1 MDGIISVYAIAG
13 VILAYFLFQVM
24 SKRFDPFAPTWLVF
38 VGYIQIY
45 VVQALMYHDWAVLS
59 RGADLVS
66 SANFRALWAIIWF
79 LLAYHLGAGRWLV
92 SALPKPPSG
101 WSPGFVMAIAPLLV
115 LWGLYSSGV
124 VISAGSESAEESL
137 IRSFPFVMM
146 VAATMLIVTG
156 RSLAKPRP
164 LVTFMGVMTGTLYIL
179 IWMFNGKRSHSL
191 MGVLV
196 IVCAMYTTRLK
207 RPSWGVLAG
216 TAFTGALVVA
226 IAISWRLDTNHDRS
240 VPGFVE
246 FLTDFP
252 LSNILTSMN
261 VVEDEEE
268 SKETKE
274 YGGFLL
280 MMDTVP
286 MKSEYDWGANYLRTV
301 STFIPRV
308 IWTTKPLYGRSQ
320 WISAWIAGSLEGK
333 RDETFAGPAIG
344 ILGATQ
350 LNGGVPGTIVVL
362 AVLGTLLRLAYEYYR
377 AYEHIAW
384 VQFWWSITY
393 YNAWFMVVTDD
404 PMIWFYYNWG
414 FSTFPIVI
422 LMWWVSKFSRQSV
435 ASVGMIHEGSFR

>member
-1 MDGIISVYAIAG
+1 
-13 VILAYFLFQVM
+13 
-24 SKRFDPFAPTWLVF
+24 
-38 VGYIQIY
+38 
-45 VVQALMYHDWAVLS
+45 
-59 RGADLVS
+59 
-66 SANFRALWAIIWF
+66 
-79 LLAYHLGAGRWLV
+79 
-92 SALPKPPSG
+92 
-101 WSPGFVMAIAPLLV
+101 
-115 LWGLYSSGV
+115 
-124 VISAGSESAEESL
+124 
-137 IRSFPFVMM
+137 
-146 VAATMLIVTG
+146 
-156 RSLAKPRP
+156 
-164 LVTFMGVMTGTLYIL
+164 
-179 IWMFNGKRSHSL
+179 
-191 MGVLV
+191 
-196 IVCAMYTTRLK
+196 
-207 RPSWGVLAG
+207 
-216 TAFTGALVVA
+216 
-226 IAISWRLDTNHDRS
+226 
-240 VPGFVE
+240 
-246 FLTDFP
+246 
-252 LSNILTSMN
+252 MN